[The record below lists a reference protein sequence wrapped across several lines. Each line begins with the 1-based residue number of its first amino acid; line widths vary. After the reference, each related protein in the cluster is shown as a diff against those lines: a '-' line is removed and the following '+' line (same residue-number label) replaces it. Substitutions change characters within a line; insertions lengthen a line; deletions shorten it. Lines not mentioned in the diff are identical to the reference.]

1 MGHMGNRVQGVRGT
15 GVQGYGA
22 HGQWNTWLMEYIGII
37 MLDLDLD
44 VKI

>member
-1 MGHMGNRVQGVRGT
+1 MGHMGNRIQGVRGT
-15 GVQGYGA
+15 GYGA
-22 HGQWNTWLMEYIGII
+22 HGQWDTWLMEYIGII

>member
-1 MGHMGNRVQGVRGT
+1 MGHMGNRVQGV
-15 GVQGYGA
+15 QGYGA
-22 HGQWNTWLMEYIGII
+22 HGQWDKWLMEYIGII